1 MAKIDHKH
9 ANRSAPIHPAN
20 CQVTGYKCRFMGND
34 YDTFFYDT
42 LLPFGGKSFPE
53 IFHHITQSVRRIT
66 ARIVVYFG
74 SLSCGWRHPSGLAP
88 QAPPRLRVHDQSA
101 QIGLP
106 NQRLIFLGVKLNTI
120 SCTITLP
127 QDKLRDLPAILS
139 WTCHVLYGGVLFFTA
154 F

>member
-20 CQVTGYKCRFMGND
+20 CQATGYKCPLRGDD

-42 LLPFGGKSFPE
+42 RLPFGGKSFPE

-66 ARIVVYFG
+66 ARIVVYLR
-74 SLSCGWRHPSGLAP
+74 SLSCGWRHTSGL
-88 QAPPRLRVHDQSA
+88 APPRLRVHDKSA

-106 NQRLIFLGVKLNTI
+106 Y
-120 SCTITLP
+120 
-127 QDKLRDLPAILS
+127 PAAHFS
-139 WTCHVLYGGVLFFTA
+139 WC
-154 F
+154 